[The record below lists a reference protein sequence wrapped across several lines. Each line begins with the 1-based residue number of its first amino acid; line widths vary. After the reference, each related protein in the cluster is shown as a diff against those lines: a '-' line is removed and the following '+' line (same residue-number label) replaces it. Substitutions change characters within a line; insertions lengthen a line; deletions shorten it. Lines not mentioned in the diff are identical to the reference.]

1 MISKR
6 LETILKLIPNGEVLA
21 DIGTDH
27 GYIPTYAVKNNIV
40 KKAIAADIS
49 KGSLEKAVIEIKNN
63 NLQTKIETRLGSG
76 LEVLEVDEADVVVIA
91 GMGGILISEIL
102 NESYHKK
109 YKAKHPILI
118 FQPVQFSEKL
128 RQYLYKNNFDILDEE
143 LIEDEGKFYHI
154 IVSRYSLEMVLKT
167 IDPPFDEIGNIN
179 YRKANEVLFKLLQS
193 KINTNK
199 AIIDKIKES
208 GIGENNAKVEE
219 LSLKIKCYEEMIE
232 DAARTTQ
239 GKPR

>member
-109 YKAKHPILI
+109 YKAKHHILI
-118 FQPVQFSEKL
+118 FQPVQFPEKL

-154 IVSRYSLEMVLKT
+154 IVRDT
-167 IDPPFDEIGNIN
+167 H
-179 YRKANEVLFKLLQS
+179 
-193 KINTNK
+193 
-199 AIIDKIKES
+199 
-208 GIGENNAKVEE
+208 
-219 LSLKIKCYEEMIE
+219 
-232 DAARTTQ
+232 
-239 GKPR
+239 